1 MSELITNKITP
12 STGSSD
18 TVTLG
23 DSGDTFTIPSG
34 VTMTNSGTA
43 TGFGGGKVLQV
54 VSTTKTD
61 VATASTGWND
71 ITGMSIS
78 ITPSA
83 TSSKIFVLV
92 HANICNVTTV
102 TNGAMVR
109 LVRDSTAIAIGDADG
124 SRIQSSFEFN
134 GSGTSRSST
143 SGSIMHLD
151 SPSTTSATTYKLQG
165 YSASGTFGLN
175 RINPDNNDAYT
186 GRHASSITAME
197 IGA

>member
-1 MSELITNKITP
+1 MASTLKI
-12 STGSSD
+12 D
-18 TVTLG
+18 TVTTPDG
-23 DSGDTFTIPSG
+23 TGNITFSRPIVSAG
-34 VTMTNSGTA
+34 GT
-43 TGFGGGKVLQV
+43 GKVLQV

-71 ITGMSIS
+71 ITGMSVS

-109 LVRDSTAIAIGDADG
+109 LVRDSTAIAVGTG
-124 SRIQSSFEFN
+124 TLSNRIAASFEFN

-175 RINPDNNDAYT
+175 RINPDNDDAYT

>member
-1 MSELITNKITP
+1 MASEIRANLISPATA
-12 STGSSD
+12 S

-23 DSGDTFTIPSG
+23 SSGQTIALGSG
-34 VTMTNSGTA
+34 ATA
-43 TGFGGGKVLQV
+43 TGFGGGKILQV
-54 VSTTKTD
+54 VSITKTD

-102 TNGAMVR
+102 SNGAMVR
-109 LVRDSTAIAIGDADG
+109 LVRDSTAIAVGDADG
-124 SRIQSSFEFN
+124 ARIQSSFEFN

-151 SPSTTSATTYKLQG
+151 EPTIPAPPVAITYKLQG
-165 YSASGTFGLN
+165 YSNSGTFGLN

-186 GRHASSITAME
+186 GRHSSSITAME